1 MTEQSTNQTTPKGRT
16 VSILQPNERAYLA
29 ENGLYPANWNDD
41 AESGGRQARSRIK
54 NEITTTPGFN
64 TPIRGFY
71 IDLLALSNFMI
82 HADRKERLQ
91 WENHTLPAA
100 KHDLELLRDHLNTLI
115 EIAESDEIAT
125 ERNEVKEAVQ
135 SLYQYN
141 DLLDALTMFS
151 ESENPEPT
159 DIPEEGWAEAFE
171 ERQERQEALMEILSK
186 PDRPQI
192 LEYFDENGQCE
203 LPDKKING
211 KGEPWSR
218 VASREL
224 GSNLEL
230 VEKEEIS
237 NRRREYR
244 ITDRGKAVYETWK
257 ELQDTEAVTKAEKV
271 YAETDTREVIRQ
283 LLLDHL
289 PNTFGES

>member
-1 MTEQSTNQTTPKGRT
+1 M
-16 VSILQPNERAYLA
+16 
-29 ENGLYPANWNDD
+29 
-41 AESGGRQARSRIK
+41 
-54 NEITTTPGFN
+54 PGFA

-100 KHDLELLRDHLNTLI
+100 KNDLELLRDHLNTLI
-115 EIAESDEIAT
+115 KMAESDDIAVK
-125 ERNEVKEAVQ
+125 RNELKEAVQ

-141 DLLDALTMFS
+141 DLLDSLTMFS
-151 ESENPEPT
+151 ESNNPESL
-159 DIPEEGWAEAFE
+159 DIPDDGWDEAFE
-171 ERQERQEALMEILSK
+171 ERRERQEALMTILSK

-192 LEYFDENGQCE
+192 LEYIAEKGQCT
-203 LPDKKING
+203 LPDRKING
-211 KGEPWSR
+211 EGEPWSR

-224 GSNLEL
+224 VSNLEL

-237 NRRREYR
+237 TRRREYR

-257 ELQDTEAVTKAEKV
+257 ALQDTEAVIEAENV
-271 YAETDTREVIRQ
+271 YTETDTREVIRQ

-289 PNTFGES
+289 STTFEDS